1 MISVEKALEI
11 ILDSVRELD
20 GGKVEILQA
29 GGRVLYKDII
39 SDINIPPLDNSAMDG
54 YAIIACD
61 TENASKTSPS
71 VLPITGEIQAG
82 GDFENTIV
90 VKGKA
95 VRIMTGAPVPAGADS
110 VVQFEDTE
118 EAGDVV
124 KIFRKVKKG
133 ENIRL
138 AGEDVKSGDTV
149 FLKGRILKSADIG
162 ILASL
167 NLTEVEVFR
176 LPSISLISTGDEIA
190 EVGDVIKPGQIRNS
204 NAYSILAEL
213 KKNNLPAVY
222 LGIVR
227 DDKDAARK
235 VFTKALGSDIVIT
248 TGGVSMGKYD
258 YVREIMSELGVE
270 IKIDSIKMK
279 PGKPLAFGTKGASLF
294 FGLPGNP
301 VSAMVSFSQFVRPAL
316 FKMSGAIK
324 FSKPEVFAI
333 LEEDIKK
340 KAGRRHFMRGVFSI
354 KDGMFYVKTTGNQGS
369 GILKSMS
376 EANCLMIFP
385 EENEILK
392 KGDKIIIQL
401 TEHGEI

>member
-1 MISVEKALEI
+1 MISVEKAHEI
-11 ILDSVRELD
+11 ILDSVRKLD
-20 GGKVEILQA
+20 GEKVEILQA
-29 GGRVLYKDII
+29 AGRVLFKEII

-54 YAIIACD
+54 YAIIASD
-61 TENASKTSPS
+61 TENASKTSPA

-82 GDFENTIV
+82 GDFENTFV

-95 VRIMTGAPVPAGADS
+95 VRIMTGAPVPKGADS

-118 EAGDVV
+118 ESDEIV
-124 KIFRKVKKG
+124 KVFRKVKKG

-138 AGEDVKSGDTV
+138 AGEDVKNGNTV

-162 ILASL
+162 IFASL

-176 LPSISLISTGDEIA
+176 LPSIALVSTGDEIA

-204 NAYSILAEL
+204 NAYSILSEL
-213 KKNNLPAVY
+213 KKYNLPAVY

-227 DDKDAARK
+227 DDRDAVRK
-235 VFTKALGSDIVIT
+235 IFTKALESDIVIT

-258 YVREIMSELGVE
+258 FVREIMTELGVE

-279 PGKPLAFGTKGASLF
+279 PGKPLAFGTKGGTLF

-316 FKMSGAIK
+316 FKMTGAIK

-340 KAGRRHFMRGVFSI
+340 KPGRRHFMRGVFSV
-354 KDGMFYVKTTGNQGS
+354 KDGMFYVRTTGDQGS

-385 EENEILK
+385 EENDILK
-392 KGDKIIIQL
+392 KGEKIIIQL